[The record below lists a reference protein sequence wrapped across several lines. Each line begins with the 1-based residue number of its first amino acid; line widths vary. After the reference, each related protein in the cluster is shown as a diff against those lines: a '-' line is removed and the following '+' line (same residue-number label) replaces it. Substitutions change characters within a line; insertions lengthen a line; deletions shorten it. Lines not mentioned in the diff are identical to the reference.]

1 MSEKMTTTLSILAF
15 LPRTLLRWCV
25 ILIALNFLT
34 ACDFSRVEISC
45 NEHLASAGL
54 EHFEDRQ
61 RGVLRDRKTNLE
73 WFRCPVGQR
82 HTPRGCIGEPLLLSM
97 LEAENYIAEIAEK
110 AGALWRL
117 PNYAE
122 FSSITR
128 KDCLNPALNP
138 QAFPNILIENF
149 WAEGVDGNEGKSCVV
164 YTLNGARSCRFISK
178 DALRP
183 FLMVKDAS

>member
-1 MSEKMTTTLSILAF
+1 MKSISCVRVFRPCRLIRFFSLLA
-15 LPRTLLRWCV
+15 
-25 ILIALNFLT
+25 ALGSV
-34 ACDFSRVEISC
+34 ASCDFSRVQISC
-45 NEHLASAGL
+45 NEHLLSSGL
-54 EHFEDRQ
+54 EHFQDRQ
-61 RGVLRDRKTNLE
+61 RGVLHDPKTNLQ

-138 QAFPNILIENF
+138 HAFPNILIDNF
-149 WAEGVDGNEGKSCVV
+149 WAKGVDANEGKSCVV
-164 YTLNGARSCRFISK
+164 YTMNGARSCRLINQ
-178 DALRP
+178 DAIRP

>member
-1 MSEKMTTTLSILAF
+1 MKSISCVRVFRPRRLIRFFSLLA
-15 LPRTLLRWCV
+15 
-25 ILIALNFLT
+25 ALGSV
-34 ACDFSRVEISC
+34 ASCDFSRVQISC
-45 NEHLASAGL
+45 NEHLLSSGL
-54 EHFEDRQ
+54 EHFQDRQ
-61 RGVLRDRKTNLE
+61 RGVIHDAKQICTGFVARWANAIHRE
-73 WFRCPVGQR
+73 
-82 HTPRGCIGEPLLLSM
+82 GCVGEPLLLSM

-138 QAFPNILIENF
+138 HAFPNILIENF
-149 WAEGVDGNEGKSCVV
+149 WAKGVDANEGKSCVV
-164 YTLNGARSCRFISK
+164 YTLNGARSCRLINQ
-178 DALRP
+178 DAIRP

>member
-1 MSEKMTTTLSILAF
+1 MQFTKPTAITFA
-15 LPRTLLRWCV
+15 RRLLVRWCGLLV
-25 ILIALNFLT
+25 ALSFFS

-45 NEHLASAGL
+45 NEHLASVGL
-54 EHFEDRQ
+54 EHFQDRQ
-61 RGVLRDRKTNLE
+61 RGVLHDPKTNLQ

-138 QAFPNILIENF
+138 HAFPNILIENF
-149 WAEGVDGNEGKSCVV
+149 WAKGVDANEGKSCVV
-164 YTLNGARSCRFISK
+164 YTLNGARSCRLINQ
-178 DALRP
+178 DARRP